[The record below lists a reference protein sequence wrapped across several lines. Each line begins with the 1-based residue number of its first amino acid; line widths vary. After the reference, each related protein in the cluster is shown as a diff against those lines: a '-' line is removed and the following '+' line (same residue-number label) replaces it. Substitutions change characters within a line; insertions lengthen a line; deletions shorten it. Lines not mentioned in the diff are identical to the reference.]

1 MKNLLAYNRFTLP
14 TCLTSHSGDPRKVL
28 SGYNNHIQ
36 LNGNSNCRRTE
47 DLLDAGQ
54 SIVSCR

>member
-47 DLLDAGQ
+47 DLLDAGHF
-54 SIVSCR
+54 